1 MDPDIIERLQTMF
14 KEEDCCT
21 ELEERM
27 NSLVGR
33 FLTTKPFNRR
43 AAKNTICPSWG
54 LGNNLKIVEVGLWRQ
69 PFPVQV

>member
-1 MDPDIIERLQTMF
+1 
-14 KEEDCCT
+14 
-21 ELEERM
+21 M

-69 PFPVQV
+69 PFAVQV